1 MVLLSAILFRN
12 FGDNQLKKIIMERG
26 IFLTIND
33 LMKLNGSLSYFGC
46 AKSHRLIRLSIAK
59 NKRKLTI
66 KEYCDYEIIDF
77 KYVWKYL
84 REKQQQD
91 FIAKQQ

>member
-1 MVLLSAILFRN
+1 
-12 FGDNQLKKIIMERG
+12 MERG
-26 IFLTIND
+26 IFLTVND
-33 LMKLNGSLSYFGC
+33 LMKLSGSYSYFGC
-46 AKSHRLIRLSIAK
+46 AKSHRAIRDSMAK

-77 KYVWKYL
+77 EYVWKYL

>member
-46 AKSHRLIRLSIAK
+46 AKSHRAIRDSMAK

-77 KYVWKYL
+77 EYVWKYL
-84 REKQQQD
+84 RENSNK
-91 FIAKQQ
+91 IS

>member
-1 MVLLSAILFRN
+1 
-12 FGDNQLKKIIMERG
+12 MERG

-33 LMKLNGSLSYFGC
+33 LMKLNGSLNYFSC
-46 AKSHRLIRLSIAK
+46 AKSHRLIRLSVAK

-77 KYVWKYL
+77 EYVWKYL
-84 REKQQQD
+84 REK
-91 FIAKQQ
+91 